1 MSAPDL
7 LRTFEVE
14 LRKSA
19 QGIQACLLAI
29 DGASVKEATHS
40 LHEAYRLTHSVK
52 GASRVVG
59 LSAIEEMAH
68 GLEDRLQILVRG
80 EGTPS
85 APETTAFLRIVDGF
99 VAALDAFLKGVD
111 FSSAPYLEEFRR
123 LPASGGAGASP
134 SMVADVPEAG
144 QIREA
149 PEAAPKAP
157 FVPGSR
163 GLLRPAEEKNET
175 AGSVTPAPEAGGAAR
190 RDEFLSIPAGRV
202 DELFRHVEEAF
213 LVEARVSALAMGL
226 DEQAT
231 LSSEGQKL
239 LPVLGREVTR
249 LHQVLLHLHEVVRLM
264 RMEPLDRLRVPLQR
278 AVRDLASSLQKELR
292 FTMRGRQEMVDASIL
307 DALQEPLLHL
317 VRNAVDH
324 GIESPAE
331 REALGKPRQAF
342 VEVNAAVKGGT
353 LEIAVSDD
361 GRGISPETVMQKA
374 IAAGVVGVDQ
384 AATWTPG
391 QWFELLFRAGF
402 STAAEVSAIS
412 GRGMGL
418 DIVRDRLRGLGGDAH
433 LSSIPGQ
440 GTRFDLRV
448 PIRLLTARTLLVRCG
463 ASRAG
468 LPIADVTAVFALKEG
483 SVEDVGGRRIVRW
496 NGMPLTLEPLGSRL
510 GWVNA
515 SLDHGHVV
523 VLSAQGT
530 VKAMLVDEVIGEIEQ
545 PAVPPP
551 ANLAELG
558 LLTGVIVLGD
568 GDIVPLLDAR
578 ELVRAGASAG
588 DAHLVESRPV
598 VAEPDSGRQRVLI
611 VDDSPTV
618 RALHRSV
625 VQAAGYEVLVADDG
639 VDALA
644 MIEKQPPDLVV
655 TDVQMPRMDGLTL
668 IRRIRERAAW
678 RRLPII
684 VVSQYGR
691 QEDLHKAAAL
701 GADRYVV
708 KSAFKPE
715 EFVAIID
722 ELVGK

>member
-1 MSAPDL
+1 MSGPDL

-19 QGIQACLLAI
+19 HGIQACLLSL
-29 DGASVKEATHS
+29 DGAASQDATRS

-59 LSAIEEMAH
+59 LAAIEEMAH
-68 GLEDRLQILVRG
+68 ALEDRLQTLVR
-80 EGTPS
+80 ES
-85 APETTAFLRIVDGF
+85 ALPDSRETTAFLKIVDGF
-99 VAALDAFLKGVD
+99 VAALDAFLKGGD
-111 FSSAPYLEEFRR
+111 FVTAPFMESFLR
-123 LPASGGAGASP
+123 LGTAEAQAPVASP
-134 SMVADVPEAG
+134 AEVEASSVAEA
-144 QIREA
+144 EA
-149 PEAAPKAP
+149 EPGKAS
-157 FVPGSR
+157 VPGGR
-163 GLLRPAEEKNET
+163 GLLRPAEEKPAEPASGPAAPLT
-175 AGSVTPAPEAGGAAR
+175 APETK

-202 DELFRHVEEAF
+202 DELFRHVEESF
-213 LVEARVSALAMGL
+213 LIEARVSALALGIE
-226 DEQAT
+226 EQ
-231 LSSEGQKL
+231 SSKGGNEAQKL
-239 LPVLGREVTR
+239 TPALRSEVVR

-264 RMEPLDRLRVPLQR
+264 RMEPLERLRVPLQR
-278 AVRDLASSLQKELR
+278 AVRDLAASLEKDLR
-292 FTMRGRQEMVDASIL
+292 FTMHGRQEMVDASIL

-324 GIESPAE
+324 GIESPSE
-331 REALGKPRQAF
+331 REACGKPRQAL

-353 LEIAVSDD
+353 LEIAVRDD
-361 GRGISPETVMQKA
+361 GRGVSPETVKRKA
-374 IAAGVVGVDQ
+374 IAEGLVGAEQ
-384 AATWTPG
+384 AATWTSA
-391 QWFELLFRAGF
+391 QWLELLFRAGF
-402 STAAEVSAIS
+402 STSSTVSAIS

-433 LSSIPGQ
+433 LSSTPGQ

-463 ASRAG
+463 SYRAG
-468 LPIADVTAVFALKEG
+468 LPIADVSAVFALKAGQGE
-483 SVEDVGGRRIVRW
+483 EVGGLRLVRW
-496 NGMPLTLEPLGSRL
+496 NGLPLTLEPLGSRL
-510 GWVNA
+510 GWANA
-515 SLDHGHVV
+515 ALDHGHVV
-523 VLSAQGT
+523 VVSAQGS
-530 VKAMLVDEVIGEIEQ
+530 VKALLVDEVIGEIEQ

-551 ANLAELG
+551 ANLAEQP

-578 ELVRAGASAG
+578 ELVRAGVAPSEAAPSDTRTPAAEAS
-588 DAHLVESRPV
+588 
-598 VAEPDSGRQRVLI
+598 SGQERVLI

-625 VQAAGYEVLVADDG
+625 VQAAGYDVQVADDG

-644 MIEKQPPDLVV
+644 LMEKRTPDLVV

-678 RRLPII
+678 KRLPIV

-691 QEDLHKAAAL
+691 QDDLQKAAAL

-708 KSAFKPE
+708 KSAFKPD
-715 EFVAIID
+715 EFIGIIG
-722 ELVGK
+722 ELLGN

>member
-1 MSAPDL
+1 MTGPDL

-19 QGIQACLLAI
+19 QEIQACLLAL
-29 DGASVKEATHS
+29 DGATAPEATRS

-52 GASRVVG
+52 GAARVVG
-59 LSAIEEMAH
+59 LASIEEMAH
-68 GLEDRLQILVRG
+68 ALEDRLQVLVREQG
-80 EGTPS
+80 QPS
-85 APETTAFLRIVDGF
+85 PEETTAFLHIADGF
-99 VAALDAFLKGVD
+99 IAAFDAFLKGHD
-111 FSSAPYLEEFRR
+111 FSTAPYMEAFTAIVPDRPTAPGTE
-123 LPASGGAGASP
+123 PAP
-134 SMVADVPEAG
+134 
-144 QIREA
+144 
-149 PEAAPKAP
+149 AAAEGR
-157 FVPGSR
+157 VIGSR
-163 GLLRPAEEKNET
+163 GLLRPTEEREAARPAEAPLGATPET
-175 AGSVTPAPEAGGAAR
+175 R

-213 LVEARVSALAMGL
+213 LVEARVSAIALGFE
-226 DEQAT
+226 DET
-231 LSSEGQKL
+231 PEGAAERQRL
-239 LPVLGREVTR
+239 LPAMRRETTR

-278 AVRDLASSLQKELR
+278 AVRDLGASLQKDLR
-292 FTMRGRQEMVDASIL
+292 FTMHGRQEMVDASIL
-307 DALQEPLLHL
+307 DALHEPLLHL

-324 GIESPAE
+324 GIEPAAD
-331 REALGKPRQAF
+331 REAQGKPRQAY
-342 VEVNAAVKGGT
+342 VEVKAAVKGGA
-353 LEIAVSDD
+353 LEIVVSDD
-361 GRGISPETVMQKA
+361 GRGISPEKIRRKA
-374 IAAGVVGVDQ
+374 IEQGIVSEEQ
-384 AATWTPG
+384 AAAWTNP
-391 QWFELLFRAGF
+391 QWFELVFRTGF
-402 STAAEVSAIS
+402 STADEISAIS

-418 DIVRDRLRGLGGDAH
+418 DIVRDRLRGLGGDVSLA
-433 LSSIPGQ
+433 STPGE

-463 ASRAG
+463 AYRAG
-468 LPIADVTAVFALKEG
+468 LPIADVNAVFALKKGQDE
-483 SVEDVGGRRIVRW
+483 EVGGKRVVRFK
-496 NGMPLTLEPLGSRL
+496 GDPLTLEPLGARL
-510 GWVNA
+510 GWANDA
-515 SLDHGHVV
+515 PDHGHVV
-523 VLSAQGT
+523 VVGDQDT
-530 VKAMLVDEVIGEIEQ
+530 VRALLVDEVIGEIEQ

-551 ANLAELG
+551 ANFEG
-558 LLTGVIVLGD
+558 LPLLSGVIVLGD

-578 ELVRAGASAG
+578 EMVRSAAPRG
-588 DAHLVESRPV
+588 ELP
-598 VAEPDSGRQRVLI
+598 VAEFHPATEEAQAGRQRVLI

-644 MIEKQPPDLVV
+644 MIERRTPDLVV

-691 QEDLHKAAAL
+691 QEDLQKAAAL

-715 EFVAIID
+715 EFIAIID
-722 ELVGK
+722 ELLGR